1 MKKIISLFYLLFFG
15 TFITNA
21 QNTNNL
27 IFKDGNQTIKI
38 EFETKQPYLEL
49 NKNTKFI
56 VSVENIELQKTSIIG
71 RGIRILG
78 SNNKTNFEC
87 SVLVDKNGV
96 ENGNFKMRIIYYNE
110 DKLKTHIFII
120 PVK

>member
-38 EFETKQPYLEL
+38 EFEKKQSFLEL
-49 NKNTKFI
+49 N
-56 VSVENIELQKTSIIG
+56 
-71 RGIRILG
+71 
-78 SNNKTNFEC
+78 
-87 SVLVDKNGV
+87 
-96 ENGNFKMRIIYYNE
+96 Y
-110 DKLKTHIFII
+110 
-120 PVK
+120 

>member
-1 MKKIISLFYLLFFG
+1 MKKIFLLFYLLFLG

-21 QNTNNL
+21 QKTNDL
-27 IFKDGNQTIKI
+27 IFNDGNQTIKI
-38 EFETKQPYLEL
+38 EFETKQSYLEL

-78 SNNKTNFEC
+78 SNNKTYFEC
-87 SVLVDKNGV
+87 SVLVDENGV
-96 ENGNFKMRIIYYNE
+96 ENGNFKMRLIYF
-110 DKLKTHIFII
+110 DKDELKTHVFTI